1 MIELMNWKMCKS
13 SFLIIYLQYFKAYFR
28 NAAKDAKKEMNENKL
43 KFCLNALIQLLDEWG
58 GNFFS
63 WEKIFDDEEDD
74 DEEDDEDNNNIE
86 IDFGKYIKDEDSIEI
101 MRKMLNNLDLR
112 ALKIFVEYDF
122 SIFSSILAD
131 DDSDDAKELISN
143 PVYEKFS
150 KSGLNDFSSEDAT
163 CFLQLLDHPNYAK
176 KIIENLTIITIEQ
189 LKSALQCIK
198 NLDKFKKKNTSTAI
212 EMSKIFLAFYKN
224 DCLNFEMEG
233 FNIEEA
239 NHVDIGV
246 KQAEKKY
253 VFNTIFEIIKT
264 EGREKI
270 FKYTFSE
277 AVKIILSSA
286 IILIKKTF

>member
-1 MIELMNWKMCKS
+1 
-13 SFLIIYLQYFKAYFR
+13 
-28 NAAKDAKKEMNENKL
+28 L

-58 GNFFS
+58 GHFFS

-101 MRKMLNNLDLR
+101 MRKMFNNLDLR
-112 ALKIFVEYDF
+112 ALKIIEEYDF

-189 LKSALQCIK
+189 LKSALQFIK
-198 NLDKFKKKNTSTAI
+198 NLDKFKKKNTSTMI
-212 EMSKIFLAFYKN
+212 EISKIIVAFYKN
-224 DCLNFEMEG
+224 DCFNFEMEG

-239 NHVDIGV
+239 NDVDIGV
-246 KQAEKKY
+246 KQVERKY
-253 VFNTIFEIIKT
+253 VFNTIFEIIKK

-277 AVKIILSSA
+277 AVKIIRSSA